1 MVAQNPSGKGGGG
14 GRVGGGGNAKEKTT
28 DKAREFDLFG
38 LNKYSMR
45 TFSLLTAYNRFP
57 YPDVYL
63 LSLNPWRCVENK
75 SLHT

>member
-1 MVAQNPSGKGGGG
+1 MRGVKENLEEKMVARIPRGG
-14 GRVGGGGNAKEKTT
+14 VEST

-45 TFSLLTAYNRFP
+45 TFSLFTAYNRFH

>member
-1 MVAQNPSGKGGGG
+1 MVAQNP
-14 GRVGGGGNAKEKTT
+14 GGNAKEKTT
-28 DKAREFDLFG
+28 GKAREFDLFG

-45 TFSLLTAYNRFP
+45 TLSLLTAYNRFP